1 MTTLTVTPNT
11 INISGFN
18 PPGNNH
24 TQFYNILNITL
35 EKSRN
40 NNKDL
45 IIVNEEIKEEN
56 KPGIYNSEDDNALF
70 SDSDNDTMY
79 QNSMNQIH
87 VYKKQYI
94 LLTLIMIRKIEP
106 MGNTNKRTKLEDE
119 YTLENTLHTKPN

>member
-1 MTTLTVTPNT
+1 M
-11 INISGFN
+11 
-18 PPGNNH
+18 
-24 TQFYNILNITL
+24 
-35 EKSRN
+35 
-40 NNKDL
+40 

-70 SDSDNDTMY
+70 SDSDNDNMY

-87 VYKKQYI
+87 VYKKQHI

>member
-1 MTTLTVTPNT
+1 M
-11 INISGFN
+11 
-18 PPGNNH
+18 
-24 TQFYNILNITL
+24 
-35 EKSRN
+35 
-40 NNKDL
+40 

-70 SDSDNDTMY
+70 SDSDNDNMY

-87 VYKKQYI
+87 VYKKQHI

-119 YTLENTLHTKPN
+119 YTLENTLHTKPH